1 MNTLQVNLDDRQ
13 KAFVEAQVAEEGH
26 STAESYLL
34 ALLREAERRKAWRQV
49 EQLVLA
55 GLDTPAE
62 EMTAEDWQ
70 SLRQRTTTTAQN
82 PTP

>member
-26 STAESYLL
+26 STAENYLL

-62 EMTAEDWQ
+62 EMTADDWQ
-70 SLRQRTTTTAQN
+70 SLQRRTTAQN
-82 PTP
+82 STP